1 MIIEDSL
8 VVSCSKC
15 LILLL
20 FLEVVFCF
28 PQHFYSAIDK
38 NYEGEEEERY
48 GGGEN
53 GKTEKVTV
61 GHRRTRPA
69 TQSGGRFLLPLNV
82 ILLLDLPFIK
92 IKKSSSIRE
101 LKMNFCCQC

>member
-8 VVSCSKC
+8 VISCSKC

-28 PQHFYSAIDK
+28 PQHFDSAIHK

-53 GKTEKVTV
+53 GKIEK
-61 GHRRTRPA
+61 
-69 TQSGGRFLLPLNV
+69 
-82 ILLLDLPFIK
+82 
-92 IKKSSSIRE
+92 E
-101 LKMNFCCQC
+101 